1 MSEILEGGFRIPDVL
16 KRNLSERITQ
26 TMQIRERFV
35 SGLEKLPVNV
45 INVNMLSETLLVPF
59 VQLSVQFS
67 TICTI

>member
-1 MSEILEGGFRIPDVL
+1 
-16 KRNLSERITQ
+16 
-26 TMQIRERFV
+26 MQIRERLV